1 MITLPHD
8 WEAALTRFVDWLLLL
23 GRSPRTVQLY
33 TGALRRFAQFG
44 GLPGHLDQ
52 VQLTRFL
59 RDRRAAVSATAV
71 NLDVQALRAYGRCLR
86 AHGESSGW
94 MVIKRQRA
102 PPARLPQPVN
112 VATLLAQIRLLLL
125 SERFGAIRD
134 AVLLWIGLECGLL
147 PSECARLTIGSVLDG
162 ELHVPAPR
170 RGSGRYVPLS
180 APLAAA
186 IECYL
191 DARANRQR
199 GKGDHLWL
207 RSNGRALRGAQSISA
222 RCTAHGYTPR
232 QLRDTCAHATL
243 ADGAP
248 VTYVAQLLG
257 YASLASIDRH
267 LAGQI
272 EALRAAVAL
281 LRQNGGSSDR
291 LPAPSMKKSTA

>member
-102 PPARLPQPVN
+102 PPARLPQPVPSAAYYFN
-112 VATLLAQIRLLLL
+112 RSYYAQAICYDPVGGGFTASHGVTFAT
-125 SERFGAIRD
+125 
-134 AVLLWIGLECGLL
+134 
-147 PSECARLTIGSVLDG
+147 
-162 ELHVPAPR
+162 
-170 RGSGRYVPLS
+170 
-180 APLAAA
+180 
-186 IECYL
+186 
-191 DARANRQR
+191 
-199 GKGDHLWL
+199 HL
-207 RSNGRALRGAQSISA
+207 R
-222 RCTAHGYTPR
+222 
-232 QLRDTCAHATL
+232 
-243 ADGAP
+243 
-248 VTYVAQLLG
+248 
-257 YASLASIDRH
+257 
-267 LAGQI
+267 
-272 EALRAAVAL
+272 
-281 LRQNGGSSDR
+281 
-291 LPAPSMKKSTA
+291 